1 MNKKALGDSGEQFVS
16 DFLSHYKY
24 NCEIH
29 PRTYKILH
37 LPNGKTIVVSSDNDY
52 YNSFDVKAEG
62 PYYMIYAQVKYMPG
76 PTVTSGHISQ
86 AMKNIDRNYPYDFP
100 YQKIQVWMVW
110 KEWVKNGNER
120 RHKEWFFRVWERG
133 KPIEH
138 NENGHHVFEWVWK
151 EITDDV
157 RKEYDEA
164 RKEMK

>member
-16 DFLSHYKY
+16 DFLSHHKY

-62 PYYMIYAQVKYMPG
+62 PYHMIYAQVKYMPSA
-76 PTVTSGHISQ
+76 TISSGHISQ

-110 KEWVKNGNER
+110 KQWVKEPR
-120 RHKEWFFRVWERG
+120 RHKEFKFRVWERHLDNG
-133 KPIEH
+133 SFIWEEINM
-138 NENGHHVFEWVWK
+138 NELILTEVANE
-151 EITDDV
+151 
-157 RKEYDEA
+157 
-164 RKEMK
+164 

>member
-100 YQKIQVWMVW
+100 YQRIQIWQVWRYW
-110 KEWVKNGNER
+110 IKTPR
-120 RHKEWFFRVWERG
+120 RHKEFGFRVWERHLDKG
-133 KPIEH
+133 SFIWEEINV
-138 NENGHHVFEWVWK
+138 NEL
-151 EITDDV
+151 ILT
-157 RKEYDEA
+157 EA
-164 RKEMK
+164 ANE